1 MNWVSQHVQEWPE
14 LTNCGVVALMHV
26 HTAQYTITPTSL
38 YLSLERLHSQI
49 HRVCIDINSQDASLE
64 KTWIGIDGSE

>member
-1 MNWVSQHVQEWPE
+1 
-14 LTNCGVVALMHV
+14 MHV